1 MAPKPPAKAPEK
13 PAAKPPAKGA
23 AAADPDHISPEE
35 ASLAIERAAAK
46 RPQIAVARE
55 KLSKLAGDDERGLRM
70 LAEAI
75 RRMMREG

>member
-1 MAPKPPAKAPEK
+1 MAPKPPAKAPV
-13 PAAKPPAKGA
+13 KPPGTTPSV
-23 AAADPDHISPEE
+23 ADSDHFTAEE
-35 ASLAIERAAAK
+35 ASLAIDRAAAK

-75 RRMMREG
+75 RRMMRES

>member
-1 MAPKPPAKAPEK
+1 MAPKPPAKAPA
-13 PAAKPPAKGA
+13 PPPAKRA
-23 AAADPDHISPEE
+23 AAPDPDHISAEE
-35 ASLAIERAAAK
+35 ASLAIDRAAAK

-75 RRMMREG
+75 RRMMRES

>member
-1 MAPKPPAKAPEK
+1 MAPKPPAK
-13 PAAKPPAKGA
+13 PPAKA
-23 AAADPDHISPEE
+23 PAESDHFSAEE
-35 ASLAIERAAAK
+35 ASLAIDRAAAK

-55 KLSKLAGDDERGLRM
+55 KLSKLAGDDERGLRL

>member
-1 MAPKPPAKAPEK
+1 MAPKSPAKAPATA
-13 PAAKPPAKGA
+13 PAKAPAKG

-35 ASLAIERAAAK
+35 ASLAIDRAAAK